1 MILKVETKLC
11 FTGLSS
17 PDDDQEH
24 SPPSK
29 SKPIEQPPKPVEQP
43 LKNIV
48 NNQSLLPPAP
58 TKSKI
63 WGSHLN
69 RSISDVTNNSSKGK
83 KSRSKDVE
91 RTVSFSGKLSA
102 YVLEDI
108 VKNTR
113 KSLSIKS
120 SNGKATYFDTM
131 ADDNTTLQNLMDA
144 TDVTILQ
151 PGETPRVDPLVMFNF
166 SLLHNEFL
174 VNFVLTN
181 GTFR

>member
-1 MILKVETKLC
+1 M
-11 FTGLSS
+11 
-17 PDDDQEH
+17 
-24 SPPSK
+24 
-29 SKPIEQPPKPVEQP
+29 EQLPKPVEQP

-181 GTFR
+181 GTFK

>member
-1 MILKVETKLC
+1 MTLKVETKLW

-24 SPPSK
+24 SPLSK